1 MEIPGPTYEHVPLMS
16 DGSTFRIITIFP
28 GKEDERI
35 ECGLLEVPTLSNPT
49 YSALSYCWGDDTVAG
64 HIWISG
70 RVMDIRE
77 NLRNA
82 LKRIRDTEIAQSFW
96 IDALCIAQK
105 DEAGEKSTQIPLMR
119 HIYSK
124 SYLVRIYL
132 GGEYNGSGQMPSLF
146 DCIDDACDQRE
157 VIENGASFRQKA
169 LPPYKYDELGLPPP
183 RDSAWEALRFL
194 LSRDWFSRVW
204 IIQEVILATS
214 AEVIC
219 GQWAMSWTRFLF
231 TIFKAHALGIEINP
245 NEVNTELHPT
255 RPGNPLISVTQLLFF
270 NTLKPADSG
279 FIPWKLIDLLHH
291 TRASSATRPHDYCYG
306 VLGLSEELGSP
317 DLTIDYMLPPEAV
330 YLHFARYFVNQGDGV
345 KVLYNTSVDSLC
357 MPSWVP
363 DWSDRYLSIPRL
375 VPQPRRAPVS
385 NPAVAAA
392 SSFAAVIQ
400 LHPSNPDILKV
411 RGIVFGVIDELGDV
425 YQSPRM
431 VRTQRTCT
439 PVHISMP
446 VNINNCN
453 SPLPDGQEQR
463 ADLEDISVVA
473 DCINELYQLLNRGN
487 TLRYPTGEDSETV
500 VWRTLICNH
509 ARRSG
514 EKAPGTYVDLYRS
527 LLCLIKAHDFTR
539 QKPPRYHLESL
550 SFEDVLSQD
559 PAQVFLNARVI
570 ISQALGVCYSK
581 RRGRTE
587 HGYVGQFCLN
597 VQVGDCVYIPLGS
610 AVPYVIRPGS
620 NKTYRL
626 IGECYVHGI
635 MNGEAFHISGASIV
649 DLDLE

>member
-1 MEIPGPTYEHVPLMS
+1 MEIPGPTYEHVPLVS

-35 ECGLLEVPTLSNPT
+35 ECGFLEVPIFSKPT
-49 YSALSYCWGDDTVAG
+49 YSALSYRWGDDTVAG

-70 RVMDIRE
+70 RVMEIRE

-82 LKRIRDTEIAQSFW
+82 LERIRDPEKAQSFW
-96 IDALCIAQK
+96 IDALCINQK
-105 DEAGEKSTQIPLMR
+105 DEAGEKSIQIPLMR

-132 GGEYNGSGQMPSLF
+132 GGEYDGSGQLPSLF

-157 VIENGASFRQKA
+157 VVENGASFRQQE
-169 LPPYKYDELGLPPP
+169 LPPNKYKELGLPPP
-183 RDSAWEALRFL
+183 RDSAWESLRFL

-219 GQWAMSWTRFLF
+219 GQWAMSWTRFIF
-231 TIFKAHALGIEINP
+231 TIFKAHALGIQITG
-245 NEVNTELHPT
+245 EVRTELHPT

-270 NTLKPADSG
+270 NALKPADSG

-306 VLGLSEELGSP
+306 VLGLSEELGNP
-317 DLTIDYMLPPEAV
+317 GLTIDYMLSPEAV

-345 KVLYNTSVDSLC
+345 KVLYNTSVHSLC

-363 DWSDRYLSIPRL
+363 DWSDRHLSLPRL
-375 VPQPRRAPVS
+375 VPQPRRAPVLD
-385 NPAVAAA
+385 PAVAAA

-400 LHPSNPDILKV
+400 LHPLNPNILKV
-411 RGIVFGVIDELGDV
+411 RGIIFGVIDELGDIHP
-425 YQSPRM
+425 SPRV
-431 VRTQRTCT
+431 VRTQGTCT
-439 PVHISMP
+439 PVQISMP

-453 SPLPDGQEQR
+453 PLLPDGQEQR
-463 ADLEDISVVA
+463 ADHEDISVVA
-473 DCINELYQLLNRGN
+473 DCITELYRLLHKGK
-487 TLRYPTGEDSETV
+487 TLSYPTGEDSETV

-514 EKAPGTYVDLYRS
+514 AKAPGTYEDLYRS
-527 LLCLIKAHDFTR
+527 LLCVIKAHDFTR
-539 QKPPRYHLESL
+539 QMPPRYHLESL

-559 PAQVFLNARVI
+559 PVQSYSNARVI
-570 ISQALGVCYSK
+570 ISQAFPLCCSK

-587 HGYVGQFCLN
+587 DGYVGQFCLN
-597 VQVGDCVYIPLGS
+597 VQVGDFVYIPLGS
-610 AVPYVIRPGS
+610 AVPFVIRPGS
-620 NKTYRL
+620 SKTYRL

-635 MNGEAFHISGASIV
+635 MNGEAFAMSGASIV
-649 DLDLE
+649 DLDFE